1 MFWDRLFHR
10 NEKKI
15 QRTVIM
21 DSEETDD
28 TQEIDDSTEQ
38 LIIGTEQSDFMI
50 LTEIIICS
58 EKKIKIHQ
66 KD

>member
-58 EKKIKIHQ
+58 EKNVEI
-66 KD
+66 